1 MIWQIHKPPRSS
13 WKCRL
18 IGHLPSEFICKL
30 GHLHCMRCKVV
41 ILDLVPANELER
53 WKEVEALHKEIEVS
67 DKVKDIVRE
76 LEGYR

>member
-1 MIWQIHKPPRSS
+1 
-13 WKCRL
+13 
-18 IGHLPSEFICKL
+18 
-30 GHLHCMRCKVV
+30 MRCKVV